1 MRRLVLLALFTCSL
15 ALAACGGSG
24 SSAEESERENAS
36 PATARKE
43 VGETR
48 DALNAALATY
58 KKGDK
63 DAAQEQVAE
72 AYVGHFEEVEGPLGG
87 KDDELKESL
96 EHAIADDLRAS
107 MKAGKPAKDVEAQIK
122 AIVADLD
129 KAEAALQ

>member
-15 ALAACGGSG
+15 ALAACGGSD
-24 SSAEESERENAS
+24 SSSGETEQENAG

-58 KKGDK
+58 KAGDK
-63 DAAQEQVAE
+63 AGAQEQVAE
-72 AYVGHFEEVEGPLGG
+72 AYVSHFEEIEGPLEAKNG
-87 KDDELKESL
+87 ELKESL

-107 MKAGKPAKDVEAQIK
+107 MKAGKPAKQVEAQVN

-129 KAEAALQ
+129 KAKAALQ